1 MATYSPNPNRYT
13 GVERTLADALVKI
26 TENHV
31 HPLELKVPFQTPQ
44 AAHSA
49 KSRLWAYCRA
59 MESARDIKLL
69 TSWGNDI
76 TEQAPMLKRA
86 KTLRNFTARIIPV
99 DPQDASKGVL
109 LHLLAQ
115 ADVPESAAAM
125 DYLTDVLTKTQDEE

>member
-13 GVERTLADALVKI
+13 GVERTIADALVKI

-31 HPLELKVPFQTPQ
+31 YPLELKIPFQTPQ

-86 KTLRNFTARIIPV
+86 KTLRNFTARILPV
-99 DPQDASKGVL
+99 DPQNTEAGVF

-125 DYLTDVLTKTQDEE
+125 DYLTDVLTKAQDEE